1 MRSGAA
7 LVVALAMS
15 ASPVGSLAVQCTGW
29 QSSAQARMA
38 CCAAKHTHCPG
49 LTSPDE
55 CCASAEQG
63 RQPSGNGPVP
73 VPVAPP
79 VALAPIP
86 HASGIDIV
94 LATRTEAARRFE
106 RAVLSIPP
114 DPTHLVDSVFQ
125 I

>member
-7 LVVALAMS
+7 LVAALIMS
-15 ASPVGSLAVQCTGW
+15 ASQIGSLAVQCAGW

-38 CCAAKHTHCPG
+38 CCAAKHADCPVVA
-49 LTSPDE
+49 SPDA

-63 RQPSGNGPVP
+63 QQPSGNAPVP
-73 VPVAPP
+73 LPVGPP
-79 VALAPIP
+79 VALAAIP

-94 LATRTEAARRFE
+94 LATRTEAARSFE
-106 RAVLSIPP
+106 RATLVIPP
-114 DPTHLVDSVFQ
+114 DPTHLVDSVFL